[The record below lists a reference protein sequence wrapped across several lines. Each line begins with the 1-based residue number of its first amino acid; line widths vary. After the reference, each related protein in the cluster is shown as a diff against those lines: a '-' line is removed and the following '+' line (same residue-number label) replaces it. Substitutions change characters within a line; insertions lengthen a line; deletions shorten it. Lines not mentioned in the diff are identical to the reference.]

1 MRFRLLA
8 MGLIVLALA
17 GCGDDARHPL
27 DDSEAKPADLATAV
41 AQANSFLDETA
52 AAVYGGESA
61 VFDEWSPNVGCAT
74 NQNSPEQGDVSR
86 ILYRAYG
93 QNPAAKS
100 SAQVIA
106 DAEVHWQAAGHTV
119 GAGSPDMATQAI
131 TRVDGISYSV
141 VDVPPGTE
149 MRAFLPCFDS

>member
-8 MGLIVLALA
+8 IGLIVLALA
-17 GCGDDARHPL
+17 GCGDDAKHPL
-27 DDSEAKPADLATAV
+27 DDSETKPADLAAAV

-52 AAVYGGESA
+52 AAVYGGESP
-61 VFDEWSPNVGCAT
+61 VLDEWSPSGGCAT
-74 NQNSPEQGDVSR
+74 NQNSPEQGEVSR
-86 ILYRAYG
+86 ILYRTYRE
-93 QNPAAKS
+93 NPAAKS

-106 DAEVHWQAAGHTV
+106 DAENHWQDAGHTV
-119 GAGSPDMATQAI
+119 GAGSPNMAAQVV